1 MEVVYEYISAIYEAG
16 SFRAAAD
23 KLHVT
28 QPALSIALHKY
39 EEQIGVMIF
48 NRREHPFTLT
58 PAGEIILRNIEQ
70 IKSSERKMKAELNDL
85 KEMNTGEIHIGA
97 THYVNSVILPPYL
110 NQYMRQ
116 FPKIKVHLTEESS
129 HEVLK
134 GFLSGINDIAIC
146 ASEYTSPEIIKIP
159 LVKDR
164 LIWVIPNRFLRYRK
178 LESFADLSPNPN
190 SIHSLKSL
198 DLLKQIPFI
207 ALLPGDNIYKQAE
220 DLFVEN
226 NILPQVCINVT
237 QSTTAWHMSCSGIGA
252 TLVPESLTHII
263 PPSITD
269 ISMFHY
275 CSPLME
281 RTISVF
287 YKKDQ
292 YLTASIQTFLEIC
305 RKWKTECLHNPKDA
319 KQRT

>member
-1 MEVVYEYISAIYEAG
+1 MEIIFEYIVAVYEAG

-39 EEQIGVMIF
+39 EEQIGAKIF
-48 NRREHPFTLT
+48 SRKVHPFTLT
-58 PAGEIILRNIEQ
+58 PAGEIVLRNIEQ

-110 NQYMRQ
+110 NQYMWKY
-116 FPKIKVHLTEESS
+116 PNIKIHLTEESS
-129 HEVLK
+129 YEVLK
-134 GFLSGINDIAIC
+134 GFLAGTNDIGIC
-146 ASEYTSPEIIKIP
+146 ASQYSSPEIVKIP

-164 LIWVIPNRFLRYRK
+164 LIWVIPNRFLRQQS
-178 LESFADLSPNPN
+178 LESFADLSPEPN
-190 SIHSLKSL
+190 GIHRLKSL
-198 DLLKQIPFI
+198 ELLKQIPFI
-207 ALLPGDNIYKQAE
+207 ALLPGDNIFKQAE
-220 DLFVEN
+220 DLFAEQ
-226 NILPQVCINVT
+226 NILPRVCINVT

-263 PPSITD
+263 PPTITD

-287 YKKDQ
+287 YKRDQ
-292 YLTASIQTFLEIC
+292 YLTSAVEAFLDIC
-305 RKWKTECLHNPKDA
+305 KKWKTDWLHDSRDN
-319 KQRT
+319 RTFS